1 MKNTN
6 TLRTVEPLEAV
17 RKHPRAAAFGGAVT
31 GIVCGV
37 VATLIG
43 GPGVGLM
50 MAVIGA
56 MIGAPGAAHLA
67 EDAEDRERPL

>member
-6 TLRTVEPLEAV
+6 SLRTVEPLAAV
-17 RKHPRAAAFGGAVT
+17 RKYPRAAAFGAVVT
-31 GIVCGV
+31 AVVCGV
-37 VATLIG
+37 TATVVG
-43 GPGVGLM
+43 GPGVGLL

>member
-6 TLRTVEPLEAV
+6 SLRTVEPLAAV
-17 RKHPRAAAFGGAVT
+17 RKYPRAATVGGAVT
-31 GIVCGV
+31 AIVCGV
-37 VATLIG
+37 MATVIG
-43 GPGVGLM
+43 GPGVGVL

-67 EDAEDRERPL
+67 EDAEDRGRPL

>member
-6 TLRTVEPLEAV
+6 SLRTVEPLAAV
-17 RKHPRAAAFGGAVT
+17 RKYPRAAAFGAAIT
-31 GIVCGV
+31 AIICGV
-37 VATLIG
+37 VATAIG
-43 GPGVGLM
+43 GAGVGLL
-50 MAVIGA
+50 MAVVGA